1 MKKKKILSLILVAV
15 TAASCSLF
23 PARSQEDADAALM
36 GDVNGDGTVNIND
49 VTVTQTALA
58 KLADLTD
65 TQAMLADS
73 NQNGEVDIDDATMIQ
88 QYLAE
93 MNAAPVG
100 SSVRLSELLPDYC
113 LRETQRVK
121 RVIEA
126 EAGENDVVFG
136 MFTDMHFAG
145 EESEESRK
153 QKENAVRAMRRL
165 ADVAP
170 LDFVIQGGDL
180 VTYGPRE
187 HDDQVYSFVQETFK
201 DSPAPLYTAKGDH
214 DSAQKQGERISLS
227 QFVEMTS
234 PYMPQAVR
242 CEAYPNNYY
251 FDLPEKKTRVICLD
265 TGTIMA
271 GQSRLGTDF
280 ATWSHPV
287 LYHWLL
293 DEVFSDDVKDGWQF
307 VMHSHSPL
315 DAEWSFGMAE
325 QYKNDHKDDEDPSKA
340 LSSSLRN
347 AKGFLIQINS
357 LFNAINTGGTFSTKM
372 STALYQASYDDNHV
386 LQSAEKTSDAIT
398 IDNQIYGITGID
410 NGKLSLTKD
419 FSGWTSRAKL
429 VVSGHCHCDRLNNST
444 LMPDENGNYSRQTV
458 SYGIG
463 YTGSAARYGAK
474 KETYYTPCFGKDGE
488 IASRG
493 HILNR
498 TYGDISE
505 QLMDVCIVGE
515 HTIKRVRFGAGAG
528 SPLLSTEITIE

>member
-1 MKKKKILSLILVAV
+1 MGCL
-15 TAASCSLF
+15 
-23 PARSQEDADAALM
+23 ARVS
-36 GDVNGDGTVNIND
+36 
-49 VTVTQTALA
+49 
-58 KLADLTD
+58 
-65 TQAMLADS
+65 DS
-73 NQNGEVDIDDATMIQ
+73 MMTCRQLPQG
-88 QYLAE
+88 
-93 MNAAPVG
+93 PVG

-325 QYKNDHKDDEDPSKA
+325 QYKSDHKNDEDTKKA
-340 LSSSLRN
+340 LDSTLRN
-347 AKGFLIQINS
+347 AKGFLIRINS
-357 LFNAINTGGTFSTKM
+357 LFDAVNKGSTFSTEM
-372 STALYQASYDDNHV
+372 PTAMYKLTYDNDHV
-386 LQSAEKTSDAIT
+386 LQSAKKTEDAIT
-398 IDNQIYGITGID
+398 LGNQVYGITGIED
-410 NGKLSLTKD
+410 GKSKTFVKTKS

-429 VVSGHCHCDRLNNST
+429 IVSGHCHCDRLNNST
-444 LMPDENGNYSRQTV
+444 LMPDADGNYTRQTV
-458 SYGIG
+458 SFGIG
-463 YTGSAARYGAK
+463 YTASAARDSVK
-474 KETYYTPCFGKDGE
+474 KDAYYNACFGKDGV
-488 IASRG
+488 IASWGGIKDRKAET
-493 HILNR
+493 IN
-498 TYGDISE
+498 E
-505 QLMDVCIVGE
+505 QLMDVWIVGKN
-515 HTIKRVRFGAGAG
+515 TIKRIRFGAGAD
-528 SPLLSTEITIE
+528 SPLLSTEIKI